1 MDFKTYLKESA
12 RTVSDVPDFD
22 DEKTRMLLG
31 AIGLCTESGEIM
43 DVFKKAL
50 YHGRELDTVN
60 LKEELGDLLWYLA
73 ILMRE
78 LNLDLDEVLEINIR
92 KLRLRYGKKFDAS
105 KSLSRDTQRE
115 RKVLEN

>member
-1 MDFKTYLKESA
+1 
-12 RTVSDVPDFD
+12 
-22 DEKTRMLLG
+22 MLLG

-50 YHGRELDTVN
+50 YHGRKLDTVN

-92 KLRLRYGKKFDAS
+92 KLRLRYGNKFDAS
-105 KSLSRDTQRE
+105 KSLSRDTLKE
-115 RKVLEN
+115 RQVLEN